1 MWPFSKKKKQKVE
14 NQVKISEILGSLS
27 EKFDKLEDQHKKL
40 KGWTY
45 RKAHAF
51 APDEDDEEEKPKKTS
66 KFTYQGVE
74 ITGVPEE
81 TLQWIRDNDPV

>member
-1 MWPFSKKKKQKVE
+1 MWPFTRKKKQKSD
-14 NQVKISEILGSLS
+14 NQAKIVDILGSLT

-40 KGWTY
+40 KGWSY

-51 APDEDDEEEKPKKTS
+51 VPEDDDEDEKPKKTG

-74 ITGVPEE
+74 IDGVPEA
-81 TLQWIRDNDPV
+81 TIQWIKDNDPV